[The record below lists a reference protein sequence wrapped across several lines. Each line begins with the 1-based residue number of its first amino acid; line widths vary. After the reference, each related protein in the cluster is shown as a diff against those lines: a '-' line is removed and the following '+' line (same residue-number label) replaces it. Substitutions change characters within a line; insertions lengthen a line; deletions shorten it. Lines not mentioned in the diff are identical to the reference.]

1 MNYSLFAG
9 CPTEDVN
16 VSDILLWALFAN
28 RKELAEICWLKGHD
42 HLSKYINT
50 FTTYRA
56 KLIRMYVKKNP

>member
-9 CPTEDVN
+9 CPTKNVN

-28 RKELAEICWLKGHD
+28 RKELAEICWLTGHD

-50 FTTYRA
+50 FTTY
-56 KLIRMYVKKNP
+56 